1 MTNAIKA
8 ESRSV
13 LTARSISTGT
23 CTNSYGG
30 AYANWWT
37 YTLLLLNWFILFCF
51 ILYLSVRFDINKR
64 TVILTMIIGILSF
77 MMIIAFAIL
86 WGVQCEIIQ

>member
-86 WGVQCEIIQ
+86 WGVQCKIIQ